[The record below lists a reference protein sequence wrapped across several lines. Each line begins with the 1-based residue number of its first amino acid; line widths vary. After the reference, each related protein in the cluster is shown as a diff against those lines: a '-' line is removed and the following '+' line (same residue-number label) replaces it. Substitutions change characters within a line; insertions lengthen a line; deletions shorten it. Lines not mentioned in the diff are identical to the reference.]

1 MVFKK
6 PHQKYYDKRMGVIT
20 MYEKNL
26 TVCNMLLQMIDTNQ
40 FSLAEEATIRKAL
53 EGKAEKSEEEL
64 FRQYASELNKSKA
77 FEPSRQKST
86 TDGGMQGYLIF
97 PENFKTGKTA
107 PNVRF
112 ERNGIRFIDNPY
124 ADDETEKI
132 KEWVEDHPY
141 DVRGLAV
148 GLWLTGGITP
158 EAIIHLKVK
167 DCLRDGRNT
176 DELIYLDNFAVD
188 KSIFQRWDRF
198 RIVKRAM
205 DQHQEQLPYVFMF
218 YGKSGWHKLNGN
230 AIQMKMVHICR
241 STGITYKGF
250 SNNEVILL

>member
-1 MVFKK
+1 
-6 PHQKYYDKRMGVIT
+6 
-20 MYEKNL
+20 MYEKKL
-26 TVCNMLLQMIDTNQ
+26 TVCEMLLQIIDTNQ
-40 FSLAEEATIRKAL
+40 FSLAEEAEIRKAL

-64 FRQYASELNKSKA
+64 FRLYASDLNRSKTA
-77 FEPSRQKST
+77 EPARQKNT
-86 TDGGMQGYLIF
+86 ADGGMQEYLFF
-97 PENFKTGKTA
+97 PENSKVGKTA

-124 ADDETEKI
+124 ADDETELI
-132 KEWVEDHPY
+132 KEWAEDHPY

-158 EAIIHLKVK
+158 EAIINLRIE
-167 DCLRDGRNT
+167 DCQGRGKNA
-176 DELIYLDNFAVD
+176 DDLIYMGSLAVD
-188 KSIFQRWDRF
+188 RTIFQQWERF

-205 DQHQEQLPYVFMF
+205 DLHQEQLPYVFMF

-230 AIQMKMVHICR
+230 ALQMKMVHICR